1 MALLWWMG
9 GVVSNPTT
17 ATGSQSLLSRKAGSD
32 IRASRTQAWERTPPT
47 PLECTAFSS
56 VLEAKQGR
64 FRIDALSSLR
74 PGSVSD
80 VR

>member
-1 MALLWWMG
+1 MSWSIVLFDCAMLPIGAIMM
-9 GVVSNPTT
+9 
-17 ATGSQSLLSRKAGSD
+17 QEAGSD